1 MSTATLHPRPDSF
14 EDMVE
19 VLRGRRFAVLSGAGI
34 STDSGIPD
42 YRGPNS
48 PVRTPMTYQQ
58 FAGDPDFRRTYW
70 ARNHVGWRHVH
81 ETHPNGGHLALARL
95 EQAGLVTGVIT
106 QNVDLLHE
114 EAGSHNVIDLHG
126 RYDRVVCLTCGRV
139 ISRQHLAD
147 RLEALNPHFMEDQDG
162 SVVDI
167 EIAPDADAVIERTEG
182 FVVADCEYC
191 GGILKPEIVYFGELV
206 PPQRAARALALV
218 DDSQALLV
226 VGSSLTVHSGLRYVR
241 RAVSDGLPVVIVNRG
256 ATRGD
261 ALAVV
266 KVDAGVSETLE
277 GLEKEL
283 VGKG

>member
-206 PPQRAARALALV
+206 PPQRAAHALALV

-277 GLEKEL
+277 GLEKAL